1 MVNNRKK
8 ESRME
13 GVDMRFVQTE
23 QNVERLGIEFDSMK
37 DEMASMKLLLQ
48 EIASGMRDKP
58 NRNDPK
64 SKEIQEPG
72 RKSQETHQEDKGETS
87 KTMSGVGNSEFSQLR
102 KLEMSIF
109 SGGDPL

>member
-1 MVNNRKK
+1 MVNNQKK

-58 NRNDPK
+58 NRKRFKNLVANLK
-64 SKEIQEPG
+64 
-72 RKSQETHQEDKGETS
+72 
-87 KTMSGVGNSEFSQLR
+87 
-102 KLEMSIF
+102 KLIRRTRVRRVRR
-109 SGGDPL
+109 